1 MSQSSPEKKL
11 VLLILIT
18 LGFWSAVI
26 FSVYHFIARDLKRLS
41 AEIGEKRLKIAQL
54 DYNAHNFES
63 FAQDYQEVSKDIKD
77 IEGVLLEEKEIIVF
91 IQKLEKIAEENGLE
105 QSISL
110 KRQEEKEEKDEEE
123 KEGKEKTEKKE
134 PKKEELRPLLYR
146 VDLGGDF
153 PQIVR
158 YIQALENLNN
168 YTNINSLVLSLEQ
181 GKEKEK
187 NIVRAIIEA
196 EVYMK

>member
-1 MSQSSPEKKL
+1 MFQSSPEKKL
-11 VLLILIT
+11 ALLILIT

-63 FAQDYQEVSKDIKD
+63 FAQDYQEVSKDIAA

-105 QSISL
+105 QSIDL
-110 KRQEEKEEKDEEE
+110 KRPAEGKDEEE

-134 PKKEELRPLLYR
+134 PPKEMFHSLLYR
-146 VDLGGDF
+146 VDLGGGF

-196 EVYMK
+196 EVYVK

>member
-41 AEIGEKRLKIAQL
+41 AEIEEKRLKIAQL

-77 IEGVLLEEKEIIVF
+77 LEGVLLEEKEIIVF

-105 QSISL
+105 QSIDL
-110 KRQEEKEEKDEEE
+110 KRPAEGKDEEKDEEG
-123 KEGKEKTEKKE
+123 GKQEKKE
-134 PKKEELRPLLYR
+134 PPKEMYHSLLYR
-146 VDLGGDF
+146 VDLGGGF
-153 PQIVR
+153 PEIVR

-181 GKEKEK
+181 GKEREK

-196 EVYMK
+196 EVYVK